1 MERQIINIEYC
12 KRFSMCNCLTLFYPE
27 TYTAHTMTMDYFI
40 KMVTPG
46 AHLTVPHANLLP
58 EGYIRTYKIS
68 KTAEVFLFSPFNE
81 AFLQSYHIG
90 SDGLRYAMPKY
101 TYLGLDNLMREIPRL
116 TPDEFRNS
124 LLKMDKKVTS
134 MWGNILK
141 ILVFYDSTNADESG
155 PGTKAR
161 LDLYNSLTYETLHWP
176 IVQVNALGAPKRE
189 HWFHYANCVLAD
201 TLNSITQAE
210 TSLRQQR
217 SLVQ

>member
-1 MERQIINIEYC
+1 
-12 KRFSMCNCLTLFYPE
+12 
-27 TYTAHTMTMDYFI
+27 
-40 KMVTPG
+40 
-46 AHLTVPHANLLP
+46 
-58 EGYIRTYKIS
+58 
-68 KTAEVFLFSPFNE
+68 
-81 AFLQSYHIG
+81 
-90 SDGLRYAMPKY
+90 MPKY